1 MPTDLQD
8 LRYLAYAGP
17 WSGRD
22 QRMLVKIREGRAIL
36 TIGKTA
42 DASRMANAQMCAAR
56 RGMLSQSAPM
66 TGLAIGP
73 FE

>member
-1 MPTDLQD
+1 MSADLQD

-22 QRMLVKIREGRAIL
+22 QHMPVKIREGQANL
-36 TIGKTA
+36 TTDKTA

-56 RGMLSQSAPM
+56 QGMLSQSALI

>member
-1 MPTDLQD
+1 MPADLQD

-22 QRMLVKIREGRAIL
+22 QRMPVKIREGQAIL
-36 TIGKTA
+36 TTEKTS

-56 RGMLSQSAPM
+56 RGMLPQSAPM
-66 TGLAIGP
+66 TRLSIGP